1 MNDVAEETRMPA
13 TVQVIERDETNV
25 RAVRSRPVW
34 KITLGVA
41 VLAALLLVGRQ
52 AAQAFPSLVARV
64 DALGPWGPVAFV
76 AIYAVAVVA
85 LIPASILTLAAGAL
99 FGLTRGTAFTLLGA
113 TLGSAG
119 AFLVSRYIA
128 RKAVERRVAGDARF
142 EAIDRAIGERGF
154 LIVFLLRLS
163 PVFPFSLLNYAL
175 GLTRVRLRDFL
186 LASVGM
192 IPGTLLYVYS
202 GRIAGD
208 VAAAIGGAPAGGGTG
223 RWLVMGL
230 GLGATLVVTIAITRI
245 ARRAFAQKVGGEPA
259 GGR

>member
-1 MNDVAEETRMPA
+1 MRATARVLEKDV
-13 TVQVIERDETNV
+13 TNV
-25 RAVRSRPVW
+25 TARRSWPVG
-34 KITLGVA
+34 KIVLGSVL
-41 VLAALLLVGRQ
+41 LAALLLVGRQ

-76 AIYAVAVVA
+76 AIYAAAVVA
-85 LIPASILTLAAGAL
+85 LVPASLLTLAAGAL
-99 FGLTRGTAFTLLGA
+99 FGVARGTAFTLLGA

-128 RKAVERRVAGDARF
+128 RKTVERRVAGDARF

-154 LIVFLLRLS
+154 LIVLLLRLS

-208 VAAAIGGAPAGGGTG
+208 VAATVGGAPGGGGPG
-223 RWLVMGL
+223 RWLVLGL
-230 GLGATLVVTIAITRI
+230 GLAATVAVTVAITQI
-245 ARRAFAQKVGGEPA
+245 ARRALAKKVGEETGSD
-259 GGR
+259 R